1 MSRIFRHIKDGFQGV
16 IRHFAMSLSSI
27 SSVTVT
33 LLIMSFFLMLSVN
46 IDNITRE
53 LEKSVQIHVLI
64 SAEFESEEQIA
75 QLGTDIR
82 AIEYVEEV
90 VFSDKDKEFEDWIS
104 GVGSDDAE
112 EIYGEYRGENNPLL
126 NAYIVSV
133 SNGEAI
139 KSVADTIRDLDAVEK
154 VNYGGDATGNFLKS
168 LESVRNVGFGIVVGL
183 AIIAI
188 FLISNTI
195 RVSIHSRR
203 REISI
208 MRTVGA
214 TNWYIRWPFIIEGM
228 IIGLF
233 GSLIPILLTIFGYR
247 YVFDANDGYLLSKMF
262 MLVPTFPLVIQISVV
277 LALIGMGVGA
287 IGSLLSVGK
296 QLRWTR

>member
-1 MSRIFRHIKDGFQGV
+1 MSRIFRHIREGFTGV

-33 LLIMSFFLMLSVN
+33 LLIMSFFLLLSVN
-46 IDNITRE
+46 IDIITRK
-53 LEKSVQIHVLI
+53 LEESVQIHVLI
-64 SAEFESEEQIA
+64 KAESSQPEVME

-82 AIEYVEEV
+82 AIPFVKEA
-90 VFSDKDKEFEDWIS
+90 VFSDKDEEFEVWIKNIDS
-104 GVGSDDAE
+104 EDAE
-112 EIYGEYRGENNPLL
+112 DIYGEYRGDNNPML
-126 NAYIVSV
+126 NAYVVSV
-133 SNGEAI
+133 SSGDAI
-139 KSVADTIRDLDAVEK
+139 QGVAHSIRAFESVDK

-168 LESVRNVGFGIVVGL
+168 LESVRNVGFGVVIALGV
-183 AIIAI
+183 IAI

-203 REISI
+203 KEINI

-228 IIGLF
+228 LIGLM
-233 GSLIPILLTIFGYR
+233 GALIPVVVTIFGYR
-247 YVFDANDGYLLSKMF
+247 YLYDANSGYILSKMF
-262 MLVPTFPLVIQISVV
+262 SLAPVFPIVYQISLI

-287 IGSLLSVGK
+287 IGSIFSVGR